1 MRAALRYLASLVG
14 RGDEDDHLVE
24 LAVVVVLIVVV
35 AILSLV
41 FLADPIAD
49 LVTLIGG
56 RVDRGCRG
64 PLTRSTPVP
73 SGPHTVERTMVRPAS
88 PQRDHGMSG
97 SRCASCSRD

>member
-1 MRAALRYLASLVG
+1 MRAALRYLATLMG
-14 RGDEDDHLVE
+14 RGEDDHLVE

-56 RVDRGCRG
+56 RADEG
-64 PLTRSTPVP
+64 ST
-73 SGPHTVERTMVRPAS
+73 VR
-88 PQRDHGMSG
+88 
-97 SRCASCSRD
+97 